1 MKKII
6 LAIATIFVFAAL
18 IPNIQPEGEADS
30 FHAYFW
36 YAIHFISQNYFIFI
50 LGFILLIV
58 LFIRS
63 VNFDKNYPHH
73 KKFSLASFQVMNAFI
88 VGIFLSYA
96 ILLLIAFTELNILSI
111 STLINRNILGIISDT
126 DAIVKTLKKT
136 NYPPQIMAG
145 DKGQNREL
153 VAVARTFTGTDNF
166 YGKYVL
172 SSIPS
177 FLVIPTKFDS
187 SVLLV
192 DNTLIITQLNAKD
205 LEKIS
210 PTVSYLLIQKYFLQR
225 KIKSYPD
232 ISIMSEQEYKTFRKA
247 NFEESLQKISKEIE
261 KYEKQKEA
269 TASSLE
275 ETKSK
280 LTYYKNLVETS
291 TSTRDTAYRKCLA
304 NGKSTLDS
312 CKNILNQYKDISSQN
327 ELITALNL
335 RVSSDESK
343 LKEFEE
349 YYNFYTTLGKSVK
362 VLTENVPHELGLF
375 LPKKTI
381 KIVFSTTNSHRIA
394 DYLDSLVHEYLHY
407 ASYTSDDKKLSDA
420 FFEEGLTEY
429 FAKQIISDDLNV
441 STNVGY
447 PIFAKIITQM
457 TKRIPESDFEEIY
470 FTKDQNKL
478 EGILDKVYGE
488 NFYKNTRLQ
497 FLTLQYS
504 TNPKE
509 ALQVANDIM
518 KKIGGEPLKEK
529 DLFNSS
535 SDLN

>member
-1 MKKII
+1 
-6 LAIATIFVFAAL
+6 
-18 IPNIQPEGEADS
+18 
-30 FHAYFW
+30 
-36 YAIHFISQNYFIFI
+36 
-50 LGFILLIV
+50 
-58 LFIRS
+58 
-63 VNFDKNYPHH
+63 
-73 KKFSLASFQVMNAFI
+73 
-88 VGIFLSYA
+88 
-96 ILLLIAFTELNILSI
+96 
-111 STLINRNILGIISDT
+111 
-126 DAIVKTLKKT
+126 
-136 NYPPQIMAG
+136 
-145 DKGQNREL
+145 
-153 VAVARTFTGTDNF
+153 
-166 YGKYVL
+166 
-172 SSIPS
+172 
-177 FLVIPTKFDS
+177 
-187 SVLLV
+187 
-192 DNTLIITQLNAKD
+192 
-205 LEKIS
+205 
-210 PTVSYLLIQKYFLQR
+210 
-225 KIKSYPD
+225 
-232 ISIMSEQEYKTFRKA
+232 MSEQEYKTFRKA
-247 NFEESLQKISKEIE
+247 NFEESFQKISKEIE